1 MKENQEFK
9 DLRHSG
15 RKRGSDGG
23 MKKGERGGRKEGR
36 KEGMKKWRKSGF
48 DDITKL
54 LNVFLY
60 QNFLNSE
67 FCSLEL
73 QLF

>member
-23 MKKGERGGRKEGR
+23 MKKGERGWKKGRKER
-36 KEGMKKWRKSGF
+36 RNEKMEKIW
-48 DDITKL
+48 
-54 LNVFLY
+54 V
-60 QNFLNSE
+60 
-67 FCSLEL
+67 
-73 QLF
+73 

>member
-9 DLRHSG
+9 DIRHSG
-15 RKRGSDGG
+15 RKTGSEGE
-23 MKKGERGGRKEGR
+23 MKKGERGWKKGRKER
-36 KEGMKKWRKSGF
+36 RNEKWRKSGF

-60 QNFLNSE
+60 QNFLNSG